1 MKKYLLLLLV
11 IILSTTVFASEPKFV
26 QAQFFYSKFLSPTD
40 GPYVETYM
48 SVMGNSVI
56 YKKLD
61 NGKFQGKVLVSLI
74 FSKDSAVVNFDKY
87 ELLSP
92 EFDDTT
98 NITANFLDQ
107 QRFQLP
113 NGKYNL
119 EIRIRDANSDY
130 TPDPINQTIIMD
142 FPDNEVA
149 ISGIQLIESFTET
162 SEPNQLT
169 KSGYDLVPYVNNYL
183 PDHVNSL
190 IFYTEIYNTDKVL
203 GDDGQFLVNYYVE
216 SYETGKKLNKF
227 TSFKRESAKPVVV
240 LFANFKIDELPSG
253 NYKLVVEARNRQN
266 EVLATNKLF
275 FQRNNPDVAP
285 DYTDYTGVSAQN
297 SFVTKITS
305 KDTLRQYID
314 YLGPI
319 STDMELNFVKYQ
331 IDQGNADLEMMQRFF
346 FNFWLD
352 RDELDPEHAWKQYLS
367 AVDLVNDQ
375 FGAPGKKG
383 TKGYKTDMGRVYLKY
398 GPPNTITDRP
408 FDASSSGMTISD
420 GGATGGDYGS
430 VPYQIWHY
438 YTIDQLN
445 LRNCKF
451 VFANIHLALNNYK
464 LIHSN
469 VPGEI
474 QNENWQAELHWRFQH
489 GATLPDGD
497 KYGGKS
503 GDLYNNPR

>member
-1 MKKYLLLLLV
+1 MKKYVFLLLAFF
-11 IILSTTVFASEPKFV
+11 ITSATFAQAPKFI

-40 GPYVETYM
+40 GPYVETYL
-48 SVMGNSVI
+48 SVIGNSVV
-56 YKKLD
+56 YEQLE

-74 FSKDSAVVNFDKY
+74 FTEDTTVVNFDKY

-92 EFDDTT
+92 ELDDTT
-98 NITANFLDQ
+98 NITANFIDQ

-119 EIRIRDANSDY
+119 EITIRDANSDY
-130 TPDPINQTIIMD
+130 EPTPTNQTVLVD
-142 FPDNEVA
+142 FPENEVSL
-149 ISGIQLIESFTET
+149 SGIQLVESFTQT

-169 KSGYDLVPYVNNYL
+169 KSGYDLIPYVNNYL
-183 PDHVNSL
+183 PDNVNSL
-190 IFYTEIYNTDKVL
+190 IFYTEIYNSDKQL
-203 GDDGQFLVNYYVE
+203 GTDGQFLINYYLE

-227 TSFKRESAKPVVV
+227 TSFKRQQAQPVSI
-240 LFANFKIDELPSG
+240 LFANFNIDDLPSG
-253 NYKLVVEARNRQN
+253 NYRLVVEARNREN
-266 EVLATNKLF
+266 KVLASNKLF
-275 FQRNNPDVAP
+275 FQRNNPDVVS
-285 DYTDYTGVSAQN
+285 DYTDYAGVSAQN
-297 SFVTKITS
+297 SFVSQITG

-319 STDMELNFVKYQ
+319 STNMELNFVNYQ
-331 IDQGNADLEMMQRFF
+331 IDKGDADMEMMKRFF

-352 RDELDPEHAWKQYLS
+352 RDELNPEHAWKQYLS
-367 AVDLVNDQ
+367 AVELVNEE
-375 FGAPGKKG
+375 FGAPGSKG

-408 FDASSSGMTISD
+408 FDSSTSGMTIND
-420 GGATGGDYGS
+420 GGATVPDAGS

-438 YTIDQLN
+438 YTLDELN
-445 LRNCKF
+445 LRNRKF
-451 VFANIHLALNNYK
+451 VFANIHIALNDYK

-489 GATLPDGD
+489 GTTLPDGD
-497 KYGGKS
+497 KYGGQS
-503 GDLYNNPR
+503 GDFYNNPR